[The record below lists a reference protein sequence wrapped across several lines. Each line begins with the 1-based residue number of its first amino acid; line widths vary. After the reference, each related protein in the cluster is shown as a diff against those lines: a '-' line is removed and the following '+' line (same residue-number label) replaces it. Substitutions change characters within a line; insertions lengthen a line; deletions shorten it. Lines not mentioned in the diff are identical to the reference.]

1 VRSAK
6 QSGTGEVVRPLSDA
20 RQRSGS
26 AIPKA
31 WQRRIQRT
39 SNLAEAFYHAFVG
52 LKVAVGGERNLK
64 IQCVAGTL
72 AIALAEWLGFDAISW
87 CLLFLAIGVVVTAE
101 MLNTAIERVVDLAAG
116 GEYHAL
122 ARDAKDVAAGAV
134 VIASVTAAAIGLTL
148 YLPRLWTLFHTANI

>member
-1 VRSAK
+1 MRSAK
-6 QSGTGEVVRPLSDA
+6 QIPTGESPRPRIEG
-20 RQRSGS
+20 RQKGGSS

-31 WQRRIQRT
+31 WQRRVQRN

-52 LKVAVGGERNLK
+52 LGVAVGGERNLK
-64 IQCVAGTL
+64 IQCLL
-72 AIALAEWLGFDAISW
+72 ATIAVSLAAWLRFDPVSW
-87 CLLFLAIGVVVTAE
+87 SLLFLAIGMVVTAE

-134 VIASVTAAAIGLTL
+134 VIASVTAAAIGVTL
-148 YLPRLWTLFHTANI
+148 YIPRLWPLIHQ

>member
-1 VRSAK
+1 MRSLKNIQKGDAP
-6 QSGTGEVVRPLSDA
+6 RPRADG
-20 RQRSGS
+20 RQKGGAS

-31 WQRRIQRT
+31 WQRRVQRN

-52 LKVAVGGERNLK
+52 LGVAVGGERNLK
-64 IQCVAGTL
+64 IQCVLGTVAVGL
-72 AIALAEWLGFDAISW
+72 ACWLKFDPVSW
-87 CLLFLAIGVVVTAE
+87 ALLFLAIGMVVTAE

-134 VIASVTAAAIGLTL
+134 VIASVTAVAIGLTL
-148 YLPRLWTLFHTANI
+148 YLPRLWVLSGRG